1 MTEDKTKPTILRR
14 EEKRRE
20 EKRSPSD
27 ACRVLQ
33 WFCQDCSNVV
43 LDSIE
48 KADLIINDPKY
59 ETIFVSI
66 SGGSDSDDVL
76 DLCTK
81 LDIHHKCIYCFF
93 DTGLEYQATKDHLK
107 FLESKYHIEIIRE
120 KPVKPIPVSCRE
132 FGQPFISK
140 RVSDMI
146 SRLQRHN
153 FQWEDEPFD
162 VLYKR
167 YPKCKAALRWW
178 CNKWNDSFGRSQ
190 FNIAQNHY
198 LKEFMISNPPTFS
211 ISNKCCDYAKKDIV
225 HKFIAKHA
233 VQLNIYGVRKAEG
246 GARSVAYKSCFDSGD
261 KYDSLRPIFWWN
273 NDDKAG
279 YEDALR
285 IVHSDCYVKYGLLRT
300 GCVGCPYARDLEGE
314 LAVIQQYEPKLY
326 KAVMNV
332 FGDSYEY
339 TRKYREFAKEMRSK
353 GIKPRR
359 N

>member
-1 MTEDKTKPTILRR
+1 ML
-14 EEKRRE
+14 
-20 EKRSPSD
+20 
-27 ACRVLQ
+27 L

-140 RVSDMI
+140 NVSEYMR
-146 SRLQRHN
+146 RLQKHN
-153 FQWEDEPFD
+153 FQWEDED
-162 VLYKR
+162 YETLAKK
-167 YPKCKAALRWW
+167 YPNCLSALKWW
-178 CNKWNDSFGRSQ
+178 CNSKYGQKPSQ
-190 FNIAQNHY
+190 FNISQNQY
-198 LKEFMISNPPTFS
+198 LKEFIISNPPTFR
-211 ISNKCCDYAKKDIV
+211 ISNKCCQYAKKDIV
-225 HKFIAKHA
+225 HKAIEEWNAD
-233 VQLNIYGVRKAEG
+233 LNIYGVRKAEG
-246 GARSVAYKSCFDSGD
+246 GTRATAYKNCFDSRDG
-261 KYDSLRPIFWWN
+261 YDNLRPIFWWN

-285 IVHSDCYVKYGLLRT
+285 IVHSDCYMKYGLLRT